1 MLLAGESSEQVQ
13 RLVMVD
19 LPGTLPFQALARS
32 LVERIVHLL
41 HLPVVDIVEALAL
54 RKPVPEK
61 TVGVLIGPPL
71 PEMVGMAEVYGSPQR
86 LLQLLC
92 I

>member
-1 MLLAGESSEQVQ
+1 
-13 RLVMVD
+13 MVD
-19 LPGTLPFQALARS
+19 LPGTPPLQALARS
-32 LVERIVHLL
+32 LVERVVHLL
-41 HLPVVDIVEALAL
+41 HLSVVDIVEAFAL

-61 TVGVLIGPPL
+61 AVGVLIDSSL

-86 LLQLLC
+86 LLELFC